1 MKCPKCN
8 QALKTRLVDQLEI
21 DECPN
26 CGGAWFDLGELKAV
40 LREADRFSFAAAS
53 EATPIFDQLSGR
65 CPRCGGT
72 GHMTRLTS
80 LARPEIIMDS
90 CAVCYGIWLDGGEVN
105 RLAERNLGSSLRDFA
120 QRLFG
125 V

>member
-1 MKCPKCN
+1 MNCPKCN
-8 QALKTRLVDQLEI
+8 HTLTSRSEDQIEI

-26 CGGAWFDLGELKAV
+26 CGGVWFDLGELKAV
-40 LREADRFSFAAAS
+40 LGNEANFSFAGANS
-53 EATPIFDQLSGR
+53 ATPILDQLSGP

-72 GHMTRLTS
+72 GHMTRLTH
-80 LARPEIIMDS
+80 LARPDVIMDS

-105 RLAERNLGSSLRDFA
+105 RLAERGLGSSLREFA